1 MLAAALC
8 LLGTCRIGSAQVSL
22 QWKFPEGGQVA
33 VETTQTSQQKF
44 VLGGQEMDSGE
55 RRMTVVA
62 SNVGKR
68 DTAGNLRVASRI
80 TVLKTK
86 MTLPLGAKIDYD
98 STKPQTGEEADDT
111 PFPDVYKALQ
121 ASTKR
126 TWTTVYDQ
134 SNQVLA
140 VEGSQDVL
148 GSLDEATAEMIRPQT
163 DAQYM
168 AQARATQMG
177 RIPRDP
183 VQPGATWSLNE
194 TTRIEGGLV
203 ITLSTTYK
211 YEGTVQEDDQQL
223 HKITFRSD
231 KVQLSTEGENPDGMK
246 LLESDLEVTEASGT
260 LFFDANKGQI
270 ARLQSCFVKVPE
282 HAAKGRTN
290 GAHGAAI
297 PSVACLSLIHI

>member
-1 MLAAALC
+1 MIHGRMLAAALC

-80 TVLKTK
+80 TVLKTT

-148 GSLDEATAEMIRPQT
+148 SSLDEATAEMIRPQT

-211 YEGTVQEDDQQL
+211 YEGTVQEDDQYP
-223 HKITFRSD
+223 T
-231 KVQLSTEGENPDGMK
+231 
-246 LLESDLEVTEASGT
+246 LEFIDAVEVER
-260 LFFDANKGQI
+260 ANKDLVSPLMDHEWGLRI
-270 ARLQSCFVKVPE
+270 YAKAYESGVLKGTPVGAVLKESNLPRD
-282 HAAKGRTN
+282 AAETLKCAEALAKEFAWR
-290 GAHGAAI
+290 AD
-297 PSVACLSLIHI
+297 SDE